1 MTTYQAHEDGSISGV
16 LVKTLKP
23 TKNNSGYMRVF
34 MGRGKCALVHRF
46 IAEQLV
52 ENPCPEKF
60 DEIDHINGDKTDN
73 RASNLRWCP
82 RWFNLLARD
91 NEKREPHLTPQT
103 KQGKRYEYWCVSFHK
118 PDGRNGRKAFKTFEE
133 AQEFN
138 EFIKDWVRNWDGFN
152 PQHQDRPDFLKLFLS
167 KD

>member
-1 MTTYQAHEDGSISGV
+1 MTTTYTAHEDGNISGV
-16 LVKTLKP
+16 LVETLKP
-23 TKNNSGYMRVF
+23 VESNTGYMRVCIDRKF
-34 MGRGKCALVHRF
+34 VSVHRF

-60 DEIDHINGDKTDN
+60 KEIDHINGDKTDN

-82 RWFNLLARD
+82 TWLNNLAKLKRTPIYEASKNRWRVNFVKPEGKYAS
-91 NEKREPHLTPQT
+91 KR
-103 KQGKRYEYWCVSFHK
+103 
-118 PDGRNGRKAFKTFEE
+118 FKTLEE
-133 AQEFN
+133 ATEFN

-167 KD
+167 RD